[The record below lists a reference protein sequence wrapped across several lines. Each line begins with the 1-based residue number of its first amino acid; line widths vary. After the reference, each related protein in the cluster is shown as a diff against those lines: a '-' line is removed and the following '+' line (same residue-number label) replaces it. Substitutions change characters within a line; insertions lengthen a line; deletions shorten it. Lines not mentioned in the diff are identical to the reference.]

1 MTDWLEPDMT
11 HSNSTRTIVVTG
23 AAGGMGLSTCQTLA
37 AQGDHV
43 IAIDSAESALRQLA
57 QDSGLIHPL
66 SIDLRAPDLVER
78 VTCLLAGLPPVAGIV
93 NMAGISSGNTIEQLD
108 DDAWENSFAVNVT
121 PAMRLIRALAP
132 QLRQRG
138 GGSIVNVGSPVGL
151 IGARKPSY
159 AASKGALHGLTMSCA
174 RNLGSDGIRVN
185 LLLPGTTITGM
196 TQDWDESR
204 RAEVAQGNFLKR
216 LCTPQ
221 EIANVVTFLLSDAS
235 SYVTGSVVD
244 MTAGGLWGH

>member
-1 MTDWLEPDMT
+1 MTPIP
-11 HSNSTRTIVVTG
+11 SSTRTIVVTG
-23 AAGGMGLSTCQTLA
+23 AAGGMGASTCRTLA

-43 IAIDSAESALRQLA
+43 LAIDSAEPALRQLA
-57 QDSGLIHPL
+57 QDCERIHALPT
-66 SIDLRAPDLVER
+66 DLRAPDLVDQ
-78 VTCLLAGLPPVAGIV
+78 VTDLLTGLPTVAGIV
-93 NMAGISSGNTIEQLD
+93 NMAGISFGNTIEQLD
-108 DDAWENSFAVNVT
+108 DEAWENSFAVNVT

-174 RNLGSDGIRVN
+174 RNLGADGIRVN

-196 TQDWDESR
+196 TQDWDEVR

-216 LCTPQ
+216 LCSPQ
-221 EIANVVTFLLSDAS
+221 EIAHVVAFLLSDAS
-235 SYVTGSVVD
+235 SYITGSVVD

>member
-1 MTDWLEPDMT
+1 LQTFDMNPT
-11 HSNSTRTIVVTG
+11 HSSRTLIVTG
-23 AAGGMGLSTCQTLA
+23 AAGGMGAATCLTLE
-37 AQGDHV
+37 AQGAEV
-43 IAIDSAESALRQLA
+43 IAIDANAAALQQLA
-57 QDSGLIHPL
+57 ADGARIHPL
-66 SIDLRAPDLVER
+66 PIDLAAPELIER
-78 VTCLLAGLPPVAGIV
+78 IETLLAGLPPLAGIV
-93 NMAGISSGNTIEQLD
+93 HMAGISFGSPIEQLD
-108 DDAWENSFAVNVT
+108 DEAWERSFAVNVT

-174 RNLGSDGIRVN
+174 RNLGPDGIRVN

-196 TQDWDESR
+196 TQDWDEAR

-221 EIANVVTFLLSDAS
+221 EIAHVVAFLLSDAS
-235 SYVTGSVVD
+235 SYVTGSVID

>member
-1 MTDWLEPDMT
+1 MI
-11 HSNSTRTIVVTG
+11 STSSKRTIVVTG
-23 AAGGMGLSTCQTLA
+23 AAGGMGSITCETLA
-37 AQGDHV
+37 AQGDQV
-43 IAIDSAESALRQLA
+43 IAIDSDASALRQLA
-57 QDSGLIHPL
+57 QGCGQIHAL
-66 SIDLRAPDLVER
+66 ATDLRSPDLIGQLMGR
-78 VTCLLAGLPPVAGIV
+78 LAGLPSVAGLV
-93 NMAGISSGNTIEQLD
+93 NMAGISSGNAIEQLED
-108 DDAWENSFAVNVT
+108 EAWEKSFAVNVT

-132 QLRQRG
+132 TLRQRG

-174 RNLGSDGIRVN
+174 RNLGPDGIRVN

-196 TQDWDESR
+196 TQDWDEAR

-221 EIANVVTFLLSDAS
+221 EIANVVAFLLGDAS